1 MESYWVNIPVPWMR
15 PGFGKTTSTETLRTL
30 SLEGVERGWKYDTMF
45 MERWISP
52 SHSKPASTNNTE
64 FVQVWKIIWP
74 HFMYKKIS
82 CHAHLESVF
91 LGWSPSIHTN
101 QINRSIPFKHN
112 RTLPLHPHH
121 YIMCPLNT
129 VYAYFLL
136 HHLEVYWH
144 DLTCIQ
150 KQSPFTIWW
159 ILFTRQTFH
168 LLALNDQVRHE
179 YTWCMCYKLIQGI
192 CFFFQIINS
201 YENLIPS
208 PGTVKF
214 DAIFITSVFPS
225 HHHIPHL
232 SSDKNLRDPMCVFFY
247 RCTRG
252 LGWVMRCPCS
262 AQVGW
267 WASKRLR
274 VYPKRP
280 HGSH

>member
-1 MESYWVNIPVPWMR
+1 M
-15 PGFGKTTSTETLRTL
+15 
-30 SLEGVERGWKYDTMF
+30 
-45 MERWISP
+45 
-52 SHSKPASTNNTE
+52 
-64 FVQVWKIIWP
+64 
-74 HFMYKKIS
+74 
-82 CHAHLESVF
+82 
-91 LGWSPSIHTN
+91 
-101 QINRSIPFKHN
+101 
-112 RTLPLHPHH
+112 
-121 YIMCPLNT
+121 
-129 VYAYFLL
+129 
-136 HHLEVYWH
+136 YWH

-168 LLALNDQVRHE
+168 LLTLNDQVIHE

-192 CFFFQIINS
+192 CFSFQIINS

-225 HHHIPHL
+225 HHQIPHL

-247 RCTRG
+247 RCIRG
-252 LGWVMRCPCS
+252 LGWLMRCPCS
-262 AQVGW
+262 PQVGW

-280 HGSH
+280 HESLGVTLPGPKTLNSMKYILWYCVRWTNHGIQIIWSNSPWIISCKQHCTLCRPGI